1 MSKKRK
7 RTIYAE
13 TEIEKRS
20 SLAATLSGRSAAS
33 DFNPDYSYVRKDLR
47 RIGALAGT
55 FLAILFILALF
66 LR

>member
-7 RTIYAE
+7 RTVNVE
-13 TEIEKRS
+13 TEMAKRA
-20 SLAATLSGRSAAS
+20 SLAALTGRSPAS

-47 RIGALAGT
+47 RIGALAGS
-55 FLAILFILALF
+55 FLAILFILAFF